1 MLLGSG
7 FGLLV
12 ALMGWVGYSLIGL
25 VAPGSPGNPVTV
37 FVAEFFSG
45 VTIEGISA
53 LPLALLP
60 LLALDGAT
68 LFAWKKWVWALS
80 YIVGSAAFM
89 LVLLTIPAAWG
100 EIDGDFV
107 NWAILFVSSGVLAT
121 AVWVINFTIARRE
134 KRARSIQP
142 SSTAL

>member
-1 MLLGSG
+1 
-7 FGLLV
+7 V
-12 ALMGWVGYSLIGL
+12 GWVGYSLIGPG
-25 VAPGSPGNPVTV
+25 AAGSPGNAVAG

-68 LFAWKKWVWALS
+68 LFAWKKWAWALS

-89 LVLLTIPAAWG
+89 LVLLTIPDAWG
-100 EIDGDFV
+100 AIDGDFV
-107 NWAILFVSSGVLAT
+107 KWAILFVSFGVLAT
-121 AVWVINFTIARRE
+121 AVWVINFTVARRE

-142 SSTAL
+142 SSAAL